1 MSEELDEAIRE
12 HLELR
17 VRERRDTVAA
27 ARLEE
32 QGDEWDFPSRPA
44 TAAARS
50 RPRDGVPVD
59 WAELDG
65 APVVEEPAPRR
76 RLADDDDIFSSIP
89 LEERRAPRAPP
100 REEGRPAPP
109 ARRLVAPGGA
119 PAPPTPRPG
128 LP

>member
-50 RPRDGVPVD
+50 RPRDGAPVD

-65 APVVEEPAPRR
+65 APVVEERAPRR
-76 RLADDDDIFSSIP
+76 RLADDDIFSAIP
-89 LEERRAPRAPP
+89 LEERRAPRAAA
-100 REEGRPAPP
+100 REDMRRALPTRPI
-109 ARRLVAPGGA
+109 GA
-119 PAPPTPRPG
+119 
-128 LP
+128 